1 MNRPVIGTISI
12 LALLGGGL
20 YFAYTYKDK
29 AMPGVLPTYEGAAAR
44 SAIQAWLD
52 LPLPASAQNVH
63 CMTENIEPSK
73 LVYACFDIPTVDLP
87 SIFDQ
92 PKRYPLYGELVADP
106 GDGKTIISAVVS
118 VLTDTY
124 MKANIDTRK
133 GPSDGELSRFLDR
146 ALANSNMTRADEV
159 AIAFFLAPLEEPIW
173 KLTVRGVRLDD
184 ARMTRLRDTRFAL
197 PSDGEAEA
205 KAQIEAAAHRVV
217 SDADEGEGQAP

>member
-29 AMPGVLPTYEGAAAR
+29 ANPGVVPAYEGAAAR

-73 LVYACFDIPTVDLP
+73 LVYACFDIPTVELP

-92 PKRYPLYGELVADP
+92 PTRFPLAAELVPDP
-106 GDGKTIISAVVS
+106 GLVEA
-118 VLTDTY
+118 
-124 MKANIDTRK
+124 MN
-133 GPSDGELSRFLDR
+133 
-146 ALANSNMTRADEV
+146 ALADAQRPWWRINPKGAVCAQKSGKRNVAPATLKWRAQVCSTPISPEMSTVFV
-159 AIAFFLAPLEEPIW
+159 ALSEEP
-173 KLTVRGVRLDD
+173 
-184 ARMTRLRDTRFAL
+184 ADTKQ
-197 PSDGEAEA
+197 E
-205 KAQIEAAAHRVV
+205 
-217 SDADEGEGQAP
+217 